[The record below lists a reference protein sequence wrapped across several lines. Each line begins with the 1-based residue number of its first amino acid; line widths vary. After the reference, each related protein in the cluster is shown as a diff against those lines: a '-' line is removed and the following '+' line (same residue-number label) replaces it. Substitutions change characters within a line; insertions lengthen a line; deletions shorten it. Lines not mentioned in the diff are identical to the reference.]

1 MPAQST
7 SILRR
12 AYLPNSSLRCR
23 VQAPHWQR
31 HDPERIMLQIYWR
44 QQLSVYILVVDDE
57 PDVEALFRQQ
67 FRRDIKTG
75 RFTMEF
81 APSAPVALVRA
92 AEIRDPSLIL
102 ILSDI
107 NMPGMSGLEMMTK
120 VRAGPPGC
128 PRYHNPGLWRRRGPP
143 QGAGARRGRPADKTH
158 RFFAVAPGDRYE
170 AWASCMTA
178 TILVVDDEPD
188 LEALVL
194 QKFRRQIR
202 DGVVQ
207 FVFAHD
213 GIEALQ
219 SIEQH
224 PHVDMV
230 VSDIN
235 MPRMDGLSL
244 LAKLQEAEDK
254 KSTIIVSAYGDMS
267 NIRTAMNRGAF
278 DFLTKPI
285 DFGDLEMTINKTI
298 RHVEMM
304 REARR
309 RQAEAERAHASLS
322 RYFSPQIAS
331 RLASRGESN
340 GMEVHRREVAT
351 IFTDITSFTS
361 LVETA
366 APEVLG
372 ALLNEYVGGMTD
384 AVFAHEGTVA
394 KIIGDAIQILFNA
407 PGDQPDYATR
417 AIACAHDLDVWAE
430 AFRERWKAKGV
441 NFGVTRI
448 GVHAG
453 SALVGNFGGSRFFDY
468 TAYGDTINTA
478 ARLEAAN
485 KFLGTRICVSATV
498 AEGTENFRGRP
509 VGGLML
515 PGGSEPLP
523 AYDPLP
529 AAAFEEPATAQY
541 SEAFAKLEAGDTA
554 AMPAFAALVGLHA
567 DDALAGFHLRR
578 LLNGAKGVRMQLE

>member
-1 MPAQST
+1 
-7 SILRR
+7 
-12 AYLPNSSLRCR
+12 
-23 VQAPHWQR
+23 
-31 HDPERIMLQIYWR
+31 
-44 QQLSVYILVVDDE
+44 
-57 PDVEALFRQQ
+57 
-67 FRRDIKTG
+67 
-75 RFTMEF
+75 
-81 APSAPVALVRA
+81 
-92 AEIRDPSLIL
+92 
-102 ILSDI
+102 
-107 NMPGMSGLEMMTK
+107 
-120 VRAGPPGC
+120 
-128 PRYHNPGLWRRRGPP
+128 
-143 QGAGARRGRPADKTH
+143 
-158 RFFAVAPGDRYE
+158 
-170 AWASCMTA
+170 MTA

-202 DGVVQ
+202 DGAVQ

-219 SIEQH
+219 SIEEH
-224 PHVDMV
+224 PDVDMV

-244 LAKLQEAEDK
+244 LQKLQEAEDK

-285 DFGDLEMTINKTI
+285 DFGDLEMTIEKTI
-298 RHVEMM
+298 RHVEMI
-304 REARR
+304 RETRR

-322 RYFSPQIAS
+322 RYFSPQIAL
-331 RLASRGESN
+331 RLASESDAN
-340 GMEVHRREVAT
+340 GMEVHRREVAA

-372 ALLNEYVGGMTD
+372 MLLNEYVGGMTD
-384 AVFAHEGTVA
+384 VVFAHEGTVA

-417 AIACAHDLDVWAE
+417 AVACAQDLDRWAE
-430 AFRERWKAKGV
+430 AFRERWRAKQV
-441 NFGVTRI
+441 DFGATRI

-453 SALVGNFGGSRFFDY
+453 PALVGNFGGSRFFDY

-478 ARLEAAN
+478 ARLEGAN
-485 KFLGTRICVSATV
+485 KILGTRICVSAAV
-498 AEGTENFRGRP
+498 AAAADNFKGRP
-509 VGGLML
+509 VGDLVLRGRT
-515 PGGSEPLP
+515 EPLR
-523 AYDPLP
+523 AYEPLCP
-529 AAAFEEPATAQY
+529 EAFDGAAQRQY
-541 SEAFAKLEAGDTA
+541 TDAFAKLEAGDA
-554 AMPAFAALVGLHA
+554 GAMPAFAALVGLHA
-567 DDALAGFHLRR
+567 EDSLAGFHLRR